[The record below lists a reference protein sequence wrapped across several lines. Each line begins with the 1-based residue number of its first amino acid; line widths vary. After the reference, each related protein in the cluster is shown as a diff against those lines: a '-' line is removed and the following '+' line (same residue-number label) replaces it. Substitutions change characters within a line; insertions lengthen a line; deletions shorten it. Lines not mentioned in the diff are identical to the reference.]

1 MSAVETRL
9 LYGAVV
15 CSFCKNHRKIW
26 TDQFVQARSFD
37 FLILGIDDYLHGFP
51 FIVLLKERV
60 LLSYRVIHN
69 DQDRSVV
76 GSSLMHRS
84 KCATVSHANL
94 FVSTFYRIF
103 ESRHVHLVLERLQKL
118 YILTISPSLHRKQPL
133 WCSGYHVPFTTS
145 SLSKMMNGNP
155 CG

>member
-1 MSAVETRL
+1 
-9 LYGAVV
+9 VV

-26 TDQFVQARSFD
+26 TDRFVQARSFD

-60 LLSYRVIHN
+60 VLSCRVIHN

-84 KCATVSHANL
+84 KCATVSHGNL

-103 ESRHVHLVLERLQKL
+103 ESHHVHLVLVHLQKQ
-118 YILTISPSLHRKQPL
+118 YMFKIL
-133 WCSGYHVPFTTS
+133 S
-145 SLSKMMNGNP
+145 SLIGNSL
-155 CG
+155 CGVVVITYPSQLAL